1 MKKDKRFAQGYCF
14 YKYFWI
20 FIIGSLI
27 GFIYETILEYIQTGR
42 IFSKQELIYGPFTV
56 VYGIGAVIFT
66 IVNKKF
72 KNVSV
77 IFLLT
82 AFFVG
87 VLEYFYSFFQERF
100 FGTVSWDYSEAI
112 TNIDGRTTI
121 LYAIGWGILG
131 VIYVKVL
138 YPSIS
143 KLIESIQKKIAVPV
157 TWAIIIFM
165 IFNINITI
173 FSSVRQF
180 ERRQSIPAK
189 NEIDKFYDMY
199 YPNEKLNGIFE
210 NRKEI
215 KKELLF

>member
-77 IFLLT
+77 IFLIT
-82 AFFVG
+82 AFFGG

-199 YPNEKLNGIFE
+199 YPNDKLNSIFE